1 MINYFCLV
9 FLTTHGS
16 IYLRSH
22 FYRGFDPNKL
32 PVLAF
37 GGGPRPGGIPPGGI
51 PPGGMLLGGGR
62 FCGGMPLDGP
72 GPLLGGGRFCGGIL
86 FGGMLLGG
94 P

>member
-16 IYLRSH
+16 ICVRSH

-37 GGGPRPGGIPPGGI
+37 GGGPRPGCIPTGGI
-51 PPGGMLLGGGR
+51 PPGGMPLGGGR
-62 FCGGMPLDGP
+62 FCGGILFGGMPLAGP

-86 FGGMLLGG
+86 LGG